1 MKRLIYISSIIIVLL
16 INSYCNK
23 KNIQSESELINIRYN
38 VYRDKNNKNYYF
50 KHSIPQRF
58 TKKNDIGEL
67 IDDVKTVYFYDSTLI
82 LNEKEVSIKDVID
95 IESYENIEDDY
106 FKDAKNVYVKRNT
119 NIKPKFCVINI
130 NPKEFKLIG
139 SYIKDSNR
147 VFYNSK
153 ELDNVKASKFKSITF
168 FKDGLSTEIGY
179 DLDQIYFMGK
189 TLKLREI
196 EDLPI
201 NKSDKDSLIQLW
213 KIKRK

>member
-16 INSYCNK
+16 INSYCIK
-23 KNIQSESELINIRYN
+23 KNIQSESELINIKYN

-58 TKKNDIGEL
+58 TKKNDAGEL

-153 ELDNVKASKFKSITF
+153 ELDNVKASKFKTIIF

-179 DLDQIYFMGK
+179 DIDQIYFMGE
-189 TLKLREI
+189 TLKVREI

-213 KIKRK
+213 KLKSK

>member
-16 INSYCNK
+16 INSYCIK
-23 KNIQSESELINIRYN
+23 KNIQSESELINIKYN

-58 TKKNDIGEL
+58 TKKNDAGEL

-147 VFYNSK
+147 AFYNSK
-153 ELDNVKASKFKSITF
+153 ELDNVKASKFKTIIF

-179 DLDQIYFMGK
+179 DIDQIYFMGE
-189 TLKLREI
+189 TLKVREI

-213 KIKRK
+213 KLKSK

>member
-16 INSYCNK
+16 INSYCIK
-23 KNIQSESELINIRYN
+23 KNIQSESELINIKYN

-58 TKKNDIGEL
+58 TKKNDAGEL

-147 VFYNSK
+147 AFYNSK
-153 ELDNVKASKFKSITF
+153 ELDNVKASKFKTIIF

-179 DLDQIYFMGK
+179 DIDQIYFMGE
-189 TLKLREI
+189 TLKVREI

-213 KIKRK
+213 KLKRK